1 VHKSRGEQIFLP
13 IGFTIFAQII
23 FEAMPYRRLPTTD
36 KARIRA
42 LDAALKKASQKNQD
56 KFGVLTLLLDE
67 LKEVKLKFEN
77 TLIQY
82 ELDIKIQSERNQDY
96 RIVLESAKMYVSHF
110 IQVIFLSSERGE
122 INGGIKYYGLKEFDG
137 KVPPL
142 NTEEEI
148 LYWGNKIIDGEQ
160 KRIQNGGSAI
170 YNPSIAMVKIKVE
183 EFYDAAIF
191 QRNLRK
197 NTSRSFDKMRAIRKT
212 TNEFIS
218 RMWSKIEEN
227 TTIEDAKV
235 KRQILEEYGL
245 VYIFRRSEKK
255 KLKENPKEFQKEMQR
270 DLVFD
275 FG

>member
-1 VHKSRGEQIFLP
+1 
-13 IGFTIFAQII
+13 
-23 FEAMPYRRLPTTD
+23 MPYRRLPTTD

-42 LDAALKKASQKNQD
+42 LEAALKKGSQKSKD
-56 KFGVLTLLLDE
+56 KTVIPNYLLEE
-67 LKEVKLKFEN
+67 LKEVKRKFEN
-77 TLIQY
+77 TLTQY
-82 ELDIKIQSERNQDY
+82 ELDIKIQSERNHDY
-96 RIVLESAKMYVSHF
+96 RAALENARMYVSHF
-110 IQVIFLSSERGE
+110 IQVLFLTSERGE
-122 INGGIKYYGLKEFDG
+122 INGGIKYYGLKEYDG

-148 LYWGNKIIDGEQ
+148 LYWGNKVVEGEQ

-191 QRNLRK
+191 QNNLRK

-218 RMWSKIEEN
+218 RMWSEIEEN
-227 TTIEDAKV
+227 TNIEDAKI
-235 KRQILEEYGL
+235 KRQLLEEYGL

-255 KLKENPKEFQKEMQR
+255 KLKENPRELQKELQR

>member
-1 VHKSRGEQIFLP
+1 
-13 IGFTIFAQII
+13 
-23 FEAMPYRRLPTTD
+23 MPYRRLPTTD

-42 LDAALKKASQKNQD
+42 LEAALKKATQKSKEKIAITNGL
-56 KFGVLTLLLDE
+56 FEE
-67 LKEVKLKFEN
+67 LKDVKRKFEN
-77 TLIQY
+77 TLTQY

-96 RIVLESAKMYVSHF
+96 RAALESARMYVSHF
-110 IQVIFLSSERGE
+110 IQVLFLTSERGE
-122 INGGIKYYGLKEFDG
+122 INGGIKYYGLKEFEG

-148 LYWGNKIIDGEQ
+148 LYWGNKVVEGEQ

-191 QRNLRK
+191 QNNLRK
-197 NTSRSFDKMRAIRKT
+197 NTSRSFDRMRAVRKT

-218 RMWSKIEEN
+218 KMWSEIEEN
-227 TTIEDAKV
+227 TTIEDTKI

-255 KLKENPKEFQKEMQR
+255 KLKENPKILQKELQR
-270 DLVFD
+270 DLLFD

>member
-1 VHKSRGEQIFLP
+1 
-13 IGFTIFAQII
+13 
-23 FEAMPYRRLPTTD
+23 MPYRRLPTTD

-42 LDAALKKASQKNQD
+42 LEAALKKATQKSKENIAITNGL
-56 KFGVLTLLLDE
+56 FEE
-67 LKEVKLKFEN
+67 LKDVKRKFEN
-77 TLIQY
+77 TLTQY
-82 ELDIKIQSERNQDY
+82 ELDIKIQSERNHDY
-96 RIVLESAKMYVSHF
+96 RAALESARMYISHF
-110 IQVIFLSSERGE
+110 IQVLFLTSERGE
-122 INGGIKYYGLKEFDG
+122 INGGIKYYGLKEFEG

-148 LYWGNKIIDGEQ
+148 LYWGNKVVEGEQ

-191 QRNLRK
+191 QNNLRK
-197 NTSRSFDKMRAIRKT
+197 NTSRSFDRMRAVRKT

-218 RMWSKIEEN
+218 KMWSEIEEN
-227 TTIEDAKV
+227 TTIEDTKA
-235 KRQILEEYGL
+235 KRQVLEEYGL

-255 KLKENPKEFQKEMQR
+255 KLKENPKELQKELQR
-270 DLVFD
+270 DLLFD